1 MRAIVAGI
9 LAASIYTLAIAAL
22 LSMAMPTRGQIEAYI
37 EAARPVAVS
46 VAPVPAV
53 DARVAS

>member
-1 MRAIVAGI
+1 
-9 LAASIYTLAIAAL
+9 
-22 LSMAMPTRGQIEAYI
+22 MAMPTRGQIEAYI
-37 EAARPVAVS
+37 DAARPVAVS